1 MKRKLALILSLMLV
15 LCLLCGCGSG
25 NKAQEETLSE
35 HDGDSIVVYNWG
47 EYISNGDD
55 DSLDVIK
62 DFTEKTGVKVTY
74 LTFASNEELYTKL
87 KSGSASY
94 DVIIISDYM
103 ISKLISEDML
113 LPVDIDNIPNYQYID
128 KNLLENKDISSYDP
142 NQEFSVPY
150 TWGRVALLYNKK
162 AVKEKIT
169 SWNALWDEKYS
180 NKILMFDNSRDAFAL
195 AQLLNGDSF
204 NSTDPKVWES
214 AAELLKKQK
223 PLVRSYVMDQIFPM
237 MSSGEAALAPYYIG
251 DALTI
256 MSQNEN
262 VDFVFPDEGTNI
274 FIDAMCIPKGCKNK
288 SAAELFINYMCSY
301 EAAKANAEYLCY
313 SSPQTQVIEDHKEYL
328 REEFGDYAVD
338 ATYPESFEGCE
349 AYVNLDAATNKLQT
363 DLWLEVRAGSNY
375 TRSVICVCTVMALL
389 IGGIVFAKI
398 KKYRRDK
405 FIYS

>member
-1 MKRKLALILSLMLV
+1 MKRFFALILCLIML
-15 LCLLCGCGSG
+15 LLCGCSSP
-25 NKAQEETLSE
+25 KTADDESLSDY
-35 HDGDSIVVYNWG
+35 DGESIVVYNWG
-47 EYISNGDD
+47 EYVSNGDD
-55 DSLDVIK
+55 DTLDVIA
-62 DFTEKTGVKVTY
+62 DFQEKTGINVTY

-94 DVIIISDYM
+94 DVIVISDYM

-113 LPVDIDNIPNYQYID
+113 LPIDFGNIPNYQYID
-128 KNLLENKDISSYDP
+128 KNILENDAISGYDP
-142 NQEFSVPY
+142 DKKFSVPY

-162 AVKEKIT
+162 VVKEEIT

-204 NSTDPKVWES
+204 NSTDSKVWED
-214 AAELLKKQK
+214 AAELLKQQK

-237 MSSGEAALAPYYIG
+237 MASGEAALAPYYIG

-256 MSQNEN
+256 MSQNED
-262 VDFVFPDEGTNI
+262 VGFVFPEEGTNI
-274 FIDAMCIPKGCKNK
+274 FVDAMCIPKGCKNK
-288 SAAELFINYMCSY
+288 AAAEAFINYMCSY
-301 EAAKANAEYLCY
+301 EPAKANAEYLCY
-313 SSPQTQVIEDHKEYL
+313 SSPQTQVIEGHKEYL
-328 REEFGDYAVD
+328 REEFGDYAVE

-349 AYVNLDAATNKLQT
+349 AYINLDSDTNRLQT

-375 TRSVICVCTVMALL
+375 TRSVVCVCAVMLLL
-389 IGGIVFAKI
+389 IGGTIFFKI
-398 KKYRRDK
+398 RKHRRDK

>member
-1 MKRKLALILSLMLV
+1 MKRILALLSVLV
-15 LCLLCGCGSG
+15 LIFACSFSGSLVVS
-25 NKAQEETLSE
+25 AEENDLAGE
-35 HDGDSIVVYNWG
+35 SIVVYNWG

-62 DFTEKTGVKVTY
+62 DFTKKTGIKVTY

-103 ISKLISEDML
+103 ISKLIGEDML
-113 LPVDIDNIPNYQYID
+113 LPIDFDNVPNYQYID
-128 KNLLENKDISSYDP
+128 KALLNNKAITSYDP
-142 NQEFSVPY
+142 EQSFSIPY

-162 AVKEKIT
+162 YVTEEID
-169 SWNALWDEKYS
+169 SWGALWDEKYS
-180 NKILMFDNSRDAFAL
+180 NKILMFDNSRDAFGL

-204 NSTDPKVWES
+204 NSTDPEVWEK

-256 MSQNEN
+256 MSENED
-262 VDFVFPDEGTNI
+262 VGFAFPKEGTNV
-274 FIDAMCIPKGCKNK
+274 FVDAMCIPKGCKNK
-288 SAAELFINYMCSY
+288 AAAEAFINYMCSY

-313 SSPQTQVIEDHKEYL
+313 SSPQTQVIEGHKEYL
-328 REEFGDYAVD
+328 SEEFGEYAVE
-338 ATYPESFEGCE
+338 ATYPDSLDGCE
-349 AYVNLDAATNKLQT
+349 AYINLDDATNKLQT

-389 IGGIVFAKI
+389 IGGVIIAKI

>member
-1 MKRKLALILSLMLV
+1 MKKILVILSTLIL
-15 LCLLCGCGSG
+15 LLSFGGLFAV
-25 NKAQEETLSE
+25 NAEENNLAGE
-35 HDGDSIVVYNWG
+35 SIVVYNWG

-62 DFTEKTGVKVTY
+62 DFTKKTGIKVTY

-113 LPVDIDNIPNYQYID
+113 LPINFENIPNYQYID
-128 KNLLENKDISSYDP
+128 NSLLSNKAITSYDP
-142 NQEFSVPY
+142 EQKFSIPY

-162 AVKEKIT
+162 YVTEEID
-169 SWNALWDEKYS
+169 SWGALWDEKYS
-180 NKILMFDNSRDAFAL
+180 NKILMFDNSRDAFGL
-195 AQLLNGDSF
+195 AQLLGGDSF
-204 NSTDPKVWES
+204 NSTDPKVWEK

-256 MSQNEN
+256 MSENED
-262 VDFVFPDEGTNI
+262 VGFAFPKEGTNV
-274 FIDAMCIPKGCKNK
+274 FVDAMCVPKGCKNK
-288 SAAELFINYMCSY
+288 QAAEAFINYMCSY

-313 SSPQTQVIEDHKEYL
+313 SSPQTQVIEGHKEYL
-328 REEFGDYAVD
+328 SEEFGEYAVE
-338 ATYPESFEGCE
+338 ATYPESLDGCE
-349 AYVNLDAATNKLQT
+349 AYVNLDDATNKLQT

-375 TRSVICVCTVMALL
+375 TRSVICVCTVMAIL
-389 IGGIVFAKI
+389 IGGVIIAKI
-398 KKYRRDK
+398 RKYRRDK

>member
-1 MKRKLALILSLMLV
+1 MKKLFALLFSAIIIASTV
-15 LCLLCGCGSG
+15 CGCGESSS
-25 NKAQEETLSE
+25 ADSETKSE
-35 HDGDSIVVYNWG
+35 HAGESIVVYNWG

-55 DSLDVIK
+55 DTLDVIA
-62 DFTEKTGVKVTY
+62 DFTAKTGIDVTY

-113 LPVDIDNIPNYQYID
+113 LPLDFDKIPNYQYID
-128 KNLLENKDISSYDP
+128 KALLDKDRFSYDP
-142 NQEFSVPY
+142 EQQYSIPY
-150 TWGRVALLYNKK
+150 TWGRVALLYNKT
-162 AVKEKIT
+162 VVQEKPT
-169 SWNALWDEKYS
+169 SWNALWDERYK
-180 NKILMFDNSRDAFAL
+180 NKILMFDNSRDGFAL

-204 NSTDPKVWES
+204 NSEDPEVWKK

-256 MSQNEN
+256 MSQNED
-262 VDFVFPDEGTNI
+262 VDFVFPKEGTNI
-274 FIDAMCIPKGCKNK
+274 FVDAMCIPKGCKNK
-288 SAAELFINYMCSY
+288 SAAEEFINYMCSY
-301 EAAKANAEYLCY
+301 EPAKANAEYLCY
-313 SSPQTQVIEDHKEYL
+313 SSPQTQVIEEHKEYL
-328 REEFGDYAVD
+328 REEFGDYAVE
-338 ATYPESFEGCE
+338 ATYPESLEGCE
-349 AYVNLDAATNKLQT
+349 AYVNLSAETNKLQT

-375 TRSVICVCTVMALL
+375 TRSVICVCVTMAIL
-389 IGGIVFAKI
+389 IGGIIFAKI
-398 KKYRRDK
+398 RKYKRDK